1 MSYNIDEGQVYRED
15 DGEVIVEI
23 EVSFIENEEY
33 RVVLFD
39 SYEMLGVWIS
49 NNYQNKILEIVV
61 SED

>member
-1 MSYNIDEGQVYRED
+1 M
-15 DGEVIVEI
+15 EI

-33 RVVLFD
+33 KVVLLD